1 MIGSFLSRALIMIFG
16 YAYPAYEC
24 FKVVEKT
31 ESEMEQLLFWCQYW
45 ILVAM
50 LTVCERVG
58 DNLLS
63 WLPMYSE
70 AKLAFFIYLW
80 HQKTRGTMYVY
91 NCFFQPF
98 VRKHETEID
107 DRLLELRVEGGRMA
121 LVYWEK
127 AAIYGQAK
135 LFEILQFASS
145 QSALWCHFGQQEPN
159 AATNGEPP
167 VSDQISLDTKERQ
180 CKEPN
185 SHSQQPHDQ
194 PSNDLEKMPNE
205 PSASSSSRGSEN
217 LVCSQQETE
226 TVIRESVQIARGKW
240 RLFRSAAAKPLNV

>member
-145 QSALWCHFGQQEPN
+145 QSALWCHFGQ
-159 AATNGEPP
+159 TWHTCHR
-167 VSDQISLDTKERQ
+167 SLKHKQVLLQYLTKG
-180 CKEPN
+180 CF
-185 SHSQQPHDQ
+185 
-194 PSNDLEKMPNE
+194 
-205 PSASSSSRGSEN
+205 SS
-217 LVCSQQETE
+217 TD
-226 TVIRESVQIARGKW
+226 IAMTAMGA
-240 RLFRSAAAKPLNV
+240 LGPIAQDFL